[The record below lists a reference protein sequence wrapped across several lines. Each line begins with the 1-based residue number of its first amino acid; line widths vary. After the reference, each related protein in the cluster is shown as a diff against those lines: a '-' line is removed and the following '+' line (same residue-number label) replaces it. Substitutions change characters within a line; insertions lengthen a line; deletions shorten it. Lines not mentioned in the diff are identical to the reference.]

1 MKKGAL
7 PLFAIGVIALSTLA
21 GGYYSSLRPRHVTD
35 TDPNLTEALTD
46 QFREALLEIQEN
58 YSGKVD
64 LETVG
69 KNSIQGM
76 LHQLDPHSAFFTKA
90 EFDDVQT
97 EQSSRIYGIGVTI
110 AKRYDHVYILSAT
123 PGAPGQRAGLR
134 YGDAVV
140 AIDKQNIDD
149 WTSQQVMHKV
159 RGEKGEPV
167 EITVERAGTPNPIT
181 VRVRRD
187 EVKLPSV
194 RNAFMINQINQG
206 VNQGLNQGVAQSAT
220 GYIALTGGFS
230 SKTDEELTEALTQL
244 RIEGMRQLVLD
255 LRGNPGGLLDEAV
268 SVSRKFLAP
277 GEKIVEV
284 RGRDEDSPAKTY
296 DVPDNNSPET
306 IPMVVLVDRQTAS
319 ASEIVAGALQDHDR
333 ALIVGENTFGKG
345 LVQGVFRLWGGTGL
359 VLTTAKYY
367 TPTGRSIQRSYANVS
382 FYDYYLNRSDDPT
395 GANNGRHG
403 DALRT
408 DLGRTVYG
416 GGGITPD
423 VEVKAQ
429 PLSSRLFY
437 GIFDFVRQLV
447 AGQMGGL
454 REYRVAECQYKTRI
468 SSDDINRYPITDE
481 LLAAFRQYIS
491 NKPQFNVSE
500 ERITAKLNYIRTQ
513 MRREI
518 VTAAYGPEAGDQVY
532 LADDLQF
539 RKAFD
544 SLDRARVLADNARRA
559 RGDRQ

>member
-1 MKKGAL
+1 MKNRAL
-7 PLFAIGVIALSTLA
+7 SLLAIAVIALSTLA
-21 GGYYSSLRPRHVTD
+21 GGYYVSARPPHVTNAESD
-35 TDPNLTEALTD
+35 LTEQLSD
-46 QFREALLEIQEN
+46 DFKEALSEIQESYAGN
-58 YSGKVD
+58 VD
-64 LETVG
+64 LENLG

-110 AKRYDHVYILSAT
+110 AQRYGHVYILSAT
-123 PGAPGQRAGLR
+123 PGAPGHRAGLR
-134 YGDAVV
+134 YGDAII
-140 AIDKQNIDD
+140 ALDKQNVDD
-149 WTSQQVMHKV
+149 WTSQQVMHRV

-167 EITVERAGTPNPIT
+167 EITVERAGVPNPIT

-194 RNAFMINQINQG
+194 RNAFMAGQFG
-206 VNQGLNQGVAQSAT
+206 T

-230 SKTDEELTEALTQL
+230 SKTDEELTEALAL
-244 RIEGMRQLVLD
+244 LKEEGMRQLILD
-255 LRGNPGGLLDEAV
+255 LRGNPGGLLDEAIKV
-268 SVSRKFLAP
+268 SKKFLAP
-277 GEKIVEV
+277 SEKIVEV
-284 RGRDEDSPAKTY
+284 RGRDEESSAHTY
-296 DVPDNNSPET
+296 EVPDNNVPET

-319 ASEIVAGALQDHDR
+319 ASEIVAGAVQDHDR

-345 LVQGVFRLWGGTGL
+345 LVQGVFHLWGGTGL

-367 TPTGRSIQRSYANVS
+367 TPTGRSIQRNYSNVS
-382 FYDYYLNRSDDPT
+382 FYDYYLNRSDDHHA
-395 GANNGRHG
+395 ANNAQHG

-423 VEVKAQ
+423 VEVKA
-429 PLSSRLFY
+429 PPVATRLFY

-447 AGQMGGL
+447 AGQMQGF
-454 REYRVAECQYKTRI
+454 REHRVSECQYKTRVLPE
-468 SSDDINRYPITDE
+468 DINRYPITDD

-491 NKPQFNVSE
+491 NRPQFNVSE
-500 ERITAKLNYIRTQ
+500 ERINANLNYLRAQ

-518 VTAAYGPEAGDQVY
+518 ITAAYGPEAGDQVY
-532 LADDLQF
+532 LSDDVQF
-539 RKAFD
+539 RKAFE

>member
-1 MKKGAL
+1 MKNRAL
-7 PLFAIGVIALSTLA
+7 PLLAIGIIALSTLA

-35 TDPNLTEALTD
+35 SDSNLTDELTD

-64 LETVG
+64 LESVG

-76 LHQLDPHSAFFTKA
+76 LHQLDPHSAFFTKS

-97 EQSSRIYGIGVTI
+97 EQSSRIYGIGLTI

-123 PGAPGQRAGLR
+123 PGAPGQRAGLK
-134 YGDAVV
+134 YGDAIIS
-140 AIDKQNIDD
+140 IDKQNIDD

-159 RGEKGEPV
+159 RGERGEPV

-181 VRVRRD
+181 VHVKRD

-194 RNAFMINQINQG
+194 RNAFMISQINQG
-206 VNQGLNQGVAQSAT
+206 GVNQGIAQSAT

-244 RIEGMRQLVLD
+244 RQEGMRQLVLD

-284 RGRDEDSPAKTY
+284 RGRDEEASAKTY
-296 DVPDNNSPET
+296 DVPDSNSPET

-382 FYDYYLNRSDDPT
+382 FYDYYLNRSDDPAA
-395 GANNGRHG
+395 ANNARHG

-423 VEVKAQ
+423 VEVKAP
-429 PLSSRLFY
+429 PLPGRLFY
-437 GIFDFVRQLV
+437 GVFDFVRQLV

-454 REYRVAECQYKTRI
+454 REYRIAECQYKTRI
-468 SSDDINRYPITDE
+468 SPEEINRYAITDE

-500 ERITAKLNYIRTQ
+500 ERITASLNYIRTQ
-513 MRREI
+513 MLREI
-518 VTAAYGPEAGDQVY
+518 ITAAYGPEAGDQVN
-532 LADDLQF
+532 LADDVQF
-539 RKAFD
+539 RKAFE
-544 SLDRARVLADNARRA
+544 SLDRARVLAENASRA

>member
-1 MKKGAL
+1 MKNRTL
-7 PLFAIGVIALSTLA
+7 PLLAIGVVALSTLA

-35 TDPNLTEALTD
+35 TDSNLTDQLTD
-46 QFREALLEIQEN
+46 QFREALFEIQEN

-64 LETVG
+64 LEVVG

-134 YGDAVV
+134 YGDAVI
-140 AIDKQNIDD
+140 AIDKQNVDD

-194 RNAFMINQINQG
+194 RNAFMMNQINQ
-206 VNQGLNQGVAQSAT
+206 QGGTQGAT

-230 SKTDEELTEALTQL
+230 SKTDEELSEALTEL
-244 RIEGMRQLVLD
+244 RQEGMRQLVLD

-284 RGRDEDSPAKTY
+284 RGRDEESSAKTY
-296 DVPDNNSPET
+296 DVPDNNAPET

-382 FYDYYLNRSDDPT
+382 FYDYYLNRTEDP
-395 GANNGRHG
+395 GATNNSQHG

-408 DLGRTVYG
+408 DLGRAVYG

-423 VEVKAQ
+423 VEVKAP

-437 GIFDFVRQLV
+437 GVFDFVRELV

-454 REYRVAECQYKTRI
+454 REYRIAECQYKTKI
-468 SSDDINRYPITDE
+468 SPEEINRYPITDE

-500 ERITAKLNYIRTQ
+500 ERITANLNYIRTQ

-518 VTAAYGPEAGDQVY
+518 ITAAYGPEAGDQVY
-532 LADDLQF
+532 LADDVQF
-539 RKAFD
+539 RKAFE
-544 SLDRARVLADNARRA
+544 SLDRARVLAENASRA

>member
-1 MKKGAL
+1 MRNRVL
-7 PLFAIGVIALSTLA
+7 PLLAIAVIALATLA
-21 GGYYSSLRPRHVTD
+21 GGYYGSARPAHLTD
-35 TDPNLTEALTD
+35 ADSDLTD
-46 QFREALLEIQEN
+46 QLADDFKEAISEIQAS
-58 YSGKVD
+58 YAGKVD
-64 LETVG
+64 LELLG

-90 EFDDVQT
+90 EFDEVQT

-110 AKRYDHVYILSAT
+110 AKRYDHVYIFSAT
-123 PGAPGQRAGLR
+123 PGAPGHRAGLR
-134 YGDAVV
+134 YGDAIV

-149 WTSQQVMHKV
+149 WTSQQVMHRV

-194 RNAFMINQINQG
+194 RNAFIAGQG
-206 VNQGLNQGVAQSAT
+206 GT

-230 SKTDEELTEALTQL
+230 SKTDEELTEALAQL
-244 RIEGMRQLVLD
+244 KLEGMRQLVLD
-255 LRGNPGGLLDEAV
+255 LRRNPGGLLDEAIKV
-268 SVSRKFLAP
+268 STRFLAP
-277 GEKIVEV
+277 GEKILEV
-284 RGRDEDSPAKTY
+284 RGRDEESSAHTY
-296 DVPDNNSPET
+296 EVPDNNEPET
-306 IPMVVLVDRQTAS
+306 MPMVILVDRETAS

-367 TPTGRSIQRSYANVS
+367 TPTGRSIQRNYGTVS
-382 FYDYYLNRSDDPT
+382 FYDYYLNRSEDQSAT
-395 GANNGRHG
+395 GNPRQG

-423 VEVKAQ
+423 VEVKA
-429 PLSSRLFY
+429 PPVSSRLFY
-437 GIFDFVRQLV
+437 GVFDFVRQLV
-447 AGQMGGL
+447 AGQMQGL
-454 REYRVAECQYKTRI
+454 RAYRIAECQYKTKV
-468 SSDDINRYPITDE
+468 SPEDINRYPITDE

-500 ERITAKLNYIRTQ
+500 ERITANLNYIRAQ

-518 VTAAYGPEAGDQVY
+518 ITAAYGPEAGDQVY
-532 LADDLQF
+532 LSDDVQF
-539 RKAFD
+539 RKAFE
-544 SLDRARVLADNARRA
+544 SLDRARVLAENASRA
-559 RGDRQ
+559 RAERQ

>member
-1 MKKGAL
+1 MKNRAL
-7 PLFAIGVIALSTLA
+7 PLLAIAVIALATLA
-21 GGYYSSLRPRHVTD
+21 GGYYASARPPHVTNAD
-35 TDPNLTEALTD
+35 SSLTD
-46 QFREALLEIQEN
+46 QLAEDFKEAISEIQES
-58 YSGKVD
+58 YAGKVD
-64 LETVG
+64 LELLG

-90 EFDDVQT
+90 EFDEVQT

-123 PGAPGQRAGLR
+123 PGAPGHRAGLR
-134 YGDAVV
+134 YGDAII
-140 AIDKQNIDD
+140 AIDKQNVDE
-149 WTSQQVMHKV
+149 WTSPQVMHRV
-159 RGEKGEPV
+159 RGEKGEPL

-194 RNAFMINQINQG
+194 RNAFMAGQG
-206 VNQGLNQGVAQSAT
+206 GT

-230 SKTDEELTEALTQL
+230 SKTDEELTEALVQL
-244 RIEGMRQLVLD
+244 KQEGMRQLVLD
-255 LRGNPGGLLDEAV
+255 LRTNPGGLLDEAIKV
-268 SVSRKFLAP
+268 STRFLAP

-284 RGRDEDSPAKTY
+284 RGRDEESSGHTY
-296 DVPDNNSPET
+296 EVPNNNEPET

-367 TPTGRSIQRSYANVS
+367 TPTGRSIQRNYSNVS
-382 FYDYYLNRSDDPT
+382 FYDYYLNRSEEQSAT
-395 GANNGRHG
+395 GNARRG

-429 PLSSRLFY
+429 PLYSRLYY

-447 AGQMGGL
+447 AGQMQGL
-454 REYRVAECQYKTRI
+454 RAYRIAECQYKTKV
-468 SSDDINRYPITDE
+468 SPEDINHYPVTDE

-500 ERITAKLNYIRTQ
+500 ERINANLNYIRAQ

-518 VTAAYGPEAGDQVY
+518 ITAAYGPEAGDQVY
-532 LADDLQF
+532 LSDDLQF
-539 RKAFD
+539 RKAFE
-544 SLDRARVLADNARRA
+544 SLDRARVLAENATRA
-559 RGDRQ
+559 RGERQ

>member
-1 MKKGAL
+1 MKNRAL
-7 PLFAIGVIALSTLA
+7 PLLAITVIALATLA
-21 GGYYSSLRPRHVTD
+21 GGYYGSARPAHVTD
-35 TDPNLTEALTD
+35 ADSNLTD
-46 QFREALLEIQEN
+46 QLTDEFKEAISEVQES
-58 YSGKVD
+58 YAGRAD
-64 LETVG
+64 LELLG

-76 LHQLDPHSAFFTKA
+76 LHQLDPHSTFFTKA
-90 EFDDVQT
+90 EFDEVQT

-123 PGAPGQRAGLR
+123 PGTPGHHAGLR
-134 YGDAVV
+134 YGDAIV
-140 AIDKQNIDD
+140 AIDKQNVDE
-149 WTSQQVMHKV
+149 WTSQQVMHRV

-167 EITVERAGTPNPIT
+167 EITIERAGTPNPIT

-194 RNAFMINQINQG
+194 RNAFMAGQG
-206 VNQGLNQGVAQSAT
+206 ST

-244 RIEGMRQLVLD
+244 KQEGMRQLVLD
-255 LRGNPGGLLDEAV
+255 LRGNPGGLLDEAIKV
-268 SVSRKFLAP
+268 STRFLAP

-284 RGRDEDSPAKTY
+284 RGRDEQTSAHTY
-296 DVPDNNSPET
+296 EVPDNNEPET
-306 IPMVVLVDRQTAS
+306 LPMVVLVDRQTAS

-382 FYDYYLNRSDDPT
+382 FYDYYLNRGEDQSLS
-395 GANNGRHG
+395 GSAQHG

-423 VEVKAQ
+423 VEIKAP

-447 AGQMGGL
+447 AGQMQGL
-454 REYRVAECQYKTRI
+454 RAYRIAECQYKTKV
-468 SSDDINRYPITDE
+468 SPEDVNRFPITDE

-491 NKPQFNVSE
+491 NRPQFNVSE
-500 ERITAKLNYIRTQ
+500 ERMVANENYIRAQ

-518 VTAAYGPEAGDQVY
+518 MTAAYGPEAGDQVY
-532 LADDLQF
+532 LSDDVQI
-539 RKAFD
+539 RKALE
-544 SLDRARVLADNARRA
+544 SLDRARVLAENASRQ
-559 RGDRQ
+559 RGERQ

>member
-1 MKKGAL
+1 MKNRLL
-7 PLFAIGVIALSTLA
+7 PLLAIVVVALATIA
-21 GGYYSSLRPRHVTD
+21 GGYYGSARPAHVTD
-35 TDPNLTEALTD
+35 ADSDLTD
-46 QFREALLEIQEN
+46 QLATEFKEAISEIQES
-58 YSGKVD
+58 YAGKTD
-64 LETVG
+64 LELLG

-90 EFDDVQT
+90 EFDEVQT

-123 PGAPGQRAGLR
+123 PGAPGHRAGLR
-134 YGDAVV
+134 YGDAIV
-140 AIDKQNIDD
+140 AIDKQNVDD
-149 WTSQQVMHKV
+149 WTSQQVMHRV

-194 RNAFMINQINQG
+194 RNAFMT
-206 VNQGLNQGVAQSAT
+206 AQSGT

-230 SKTDEELTEALTQL
+230 SKTDEELSGALAQL
-244 RIEGMRQLVLD
+244 KLEGMRQLVLD
-255 LRGNPGGLLDEAV
+255 LRNNPGGLLEEAIKV
-268 SVSRKFLAP
+268 STRFLAP
-277 GEKIVEV
+277 GEKILEV
-284 RGRDEDSPAKTY
+284 RGRDEESSAHTY
-296 DVPDNNSPET
+296 EVPKDNEPET
-306 IPMVVLVDRQTAS
+306 VPMVVLVDRQTAS

-382 FYDYYLNRSDDPT
+382 FYDYYLNRTEDQSAV
-395 GANNGRHG
+395 ANGQHG

-423 VEVKAQ
+423 VEIKAPQ
-429 PLSSRLFY
+429 VSSRLYY

-447 AGQMGGL
+447 AGQLQGL
-454 REYRVAECQYKTRI
+454 RAYRIAECQYKTKI
-468 SSDDINRYPITDE
+468 TADDISHYPVTDE
-481 LLAAFRQYIS
+481 LLASYRQYIS

-500 ERITAKLNYIRTQ
+500 ERLNASVNYIGTQ

-518 VTAAYGPEAGDQVY
+518 ITAAYGPEAGDQVY
-532 LADDLQF
+532 LADDTQF
-539 RKAFD
+539 RKAIE
-544 SLDRARVLADNARRA
+544 SLDRARVLAENASRN
-559 RGDRQ
+559 RGSRQ

>member
-1 MKKGAL
+1 MKNRAL
-7 PLFAIGVIALSTLA
+7 SLLAIAVIALSTLA
-21 GGYYSSLRPRHVTD
+21 GGYYVSARPPHVTNAESD
-35 TDPNLTEALTD
+35 LTEQLSD
-46 QFREALLEIQEN
+46 DFKEALSEIQESYAGN
-58 YSGKVD
+58 VD
-64 LETVG
+64 LENLG

-110 AKRYDHVYILSAT
+110 AQRYGHVYILSAT
-123 PGAPGQRAGLR
+123 PGAPGHRAGLR
-134 YGDAVV
+134 YGDAII
-140 AIDKQNIDD
+140 ALDKQNVDD
-149 WTSQQVMHKV
+149 WTSQQVMHRV

-167 EITVERAGTPNPIT
+167 EITVERAGVPNPIT

-194 RNAFMINQINQG
+194 RNAFMAGQFG
-206 VNQGLNQGVAQSAT
+206 T

-230 SKTDEELTEALTQL
+230 SKTDEELTEALAQL
-244 RIEGMRQLVLD
+244 KEEGMRQLILD
-255 LRGNPGGLLDEAV
+255 LRGNPGGLLDEAIKV
-268 SVSRKFLAP
+268 SKKFLAP
-277 GEKIVEV
+277 SEKIVEV
-284 RGRDEDSPAKTY
+284 RGRDEENSAHTY
-296 DVPDNNSPET
+296 EVPDNNVPET

-319 ASEIVAGALQDHDR
+319 ASEIVAGAVQDHDR

-345 LVQGVFRLWGGTGL
+345 LVQGVFHLWGGTGL

-367 TPTGRSIQRSYANVS
+367 TPTGRSIQRNYSNVS
-382 FYDYYLNRSDDPT
+382 FYDYYLNRSDDHHA
-395 GANNGRHG
+395 ANNAQHG

-423 VEVKAQ
+423 VEVKA
-429 PLSSRLFY
+429 PPVSTRLFY

-447 AGQMGGL
+447 AGQMQGF
-454 REYRVAECQYKTRI
+454 REHRVSECQYKTRV
-468 SSDDINRYPITDE
+468 SPEDINRYPITDD

-491 NKPQFNVSE
+491 NRPQFNVSE
-500 ERITAKLNYIRTQ
+500 ERLNANLNYLRAQ

-518 VTAAYGPEAGDQVY
+518 ITAAYGPEAGDQVY
-532 LADDLQF
+532 LSDDAQF
-539 RKAFD
+539 RKAFE

>member
-1 MKKGAL
+1 MRNRVL
-7 PLFAIGVIALSTLA
+7 PLLAIAVIALATLA
-21 GGYYSSLRPRHVTD
+21 GGYYGSARPAH
-35 TDPNLTEALTD
+35 LTNADSALTD
-46 QFREALLEIQEN
+46 QLADDFKEAISEIQES
-58 YSGKVD
+58 YAGKVD
-64 LETVG
+64 LELLG

-90 EFDDVQT
+90 EFDEVQT

-123 PGAPGQRAGLR
+123 PGAPGHRAGLR
-134 YGDAVV
+134 YGDAIV
-140 AIDKQNIDD
+140 AIDKQNVDD
-149 WTSQQVMHKV
+149 WTSQQVMHRV

-194 RNAFMINQINQG
+194 RNAFIAGQG
-206 VNQGLNQGVAQSAT
+206 GT

-230 SKTDEELTEALTQL
+230 SKTDEELTEALAQL
-244 RIEGMRQLVLD
+244 KLDGMRQLVLD
-255 LRGNPGGLLDEAV
+255 LRRNPGGLLDEAIKV
-268 SVSRKFLAP
+268 STRFLAP
-277 GEKIVEV
+277 GEKILEV
-284 RGRDEDSPAKTY
+284 RGRDEESSAHTY
-296 DVPDNNSPET
+296 EVPDNNEPET
-306 IPMVVLVDRQTAS
+306 IPMVVLVDRETAS

-367 TPTGRSIQRSYANVS
+367 TPTGRSIQRNYANVS
-382 FYDYYLNRSDDPT
+382 FYDYYLNRSEDQSAT
-395 GANNGRHG
+395 GKPQHG

-423 VEVKAQ
+423 VEVKAP

-437 GIFDFVRQLV
+437 GVFDFVRQLV
-447 AGQMGGL
+447 AGQMQGL
-454 REYRVAECQYKTRI
+454 RAYRIAECQYKTKV
-468 SSDDINRYPITDE
+468 SPEDINHYAVTDE

-500 ERITAKLNYIRTQ
+500 ERITANLNYIRAQ

-518 VTAAYGPEAGDQVY
+518 ITAAYGPEAGDQVY
-532 LADDLQF
+532 LSDDVQF
-539 RKAFD
+539 RKAFE
-544 SLDRARVLADNARRA
+544 SLDRARVLAENASRA
-559 RGDRQ
+559 RGERQ